1 MYSVILTELGISVF
15 NDGQVDKA
23 FAFSNPVKEYLAIKS
38 KEAKLNELI
47 NYLAKIQRGVSVSD
61 ESLLAI
67 LKKFSIDC
75 HIMNLEELEKVQTT
89 KPQIIVDSGFAS
101 NLQDTLGKLREF
113 ALGFSSSKVTEV
125 SQSPDLHIIQAI
137 NSLDEIDK
145 IANGLSSRLREWYG
159 LHFPELDNMID
170 SINGYAQ
177 IVMAGKRESLSKQ
190 VFEEAGFPES
200 KVEMLSLIL
209 SKSRGGD
216 ISDIN
221 LTIVQ
226 SIAKQILDFHELRK
240 KLEEHVESEMVE
252 IAPNLSAIL
261 GSAVGAR
268 ILGRAGSLKKMA
280 SMPASTIQVLGA
292 EKALFRA
299 LKTGSQ
305 PPKHGLLFQHAMVHA
320 APRWQRGKI
329 ARAVAA
335 KAVIAA
341 RVDVY
346 GEGLNQTLL
355 DKLNIRVDEIGKKYE
370 NPTEKDIRKPQQ
382 FKQDEGNFGVEEKVV
397 EEKVVEEKV
406 VEEKV
411 VEEKVVE
418 EKVVEEKVVEEK
430 VVDLMKEEE
439 KVVEEKV
446 VDLMKE
452 EEKVE
457 IETKDP
463 VMVIEEKVEIETKD
477 PVMVIEEKV
486 EIETKDPV
494 MVIEEKV
501 EIETKDPVMVIEE
514 KVEIETKDPVMVIE
528 EKVEIETKDPVM
540 VIEEKVEIET
550 KDPVMGIEEKVQTQ
564 IEREKSLEEDNQ
576 SYFWIKSEGEQKIST
591 ENLVPGNQ
599 VYKEKLIIKKG
610 IEYRLWDPF
619 RSKLAASIMNRLE
632 NFPFKNKTK
641 VLYLGASTGTTVSHI
656 SDIVGPGGLVFA
668 VEHASRVARDFLDRV
683 ATHRPNIMPILQ
695 DARKPKEYFS
705 VFGKVDVVYVD
716 IAQPDQ
722 TQIAIDNCDM
732 FLKKDGF
739 FFLVIKTRSID
750 VNKSTKKN
758 CPRRNRKIKRKI

>member
-1 MYSVILTELGISVF
+1 MYSVILTELGISIF

-23 FAFSNPVKEYLAIKS
+23 FPFSNSVKEYLAIKNKES
-38 KEAKLNELI
+38 KPNELI

-75 HIMNLEELEKVQTT
+75 HLMDEDELEKIQAN

-113 ALGFSSSKVTEV
+113 ALGFSSTKVTEV
-125 SQSPDLHIIQAI
+125 SESPDLHIIQAI

-200 KVEMLSLIL
+200 KVDMLSLIL

-216 ISDIN
+216 ISDVN

-240 KLEEHVESEMVE
+240 KLEEHIESEMQE

-261 GSAVGAR
+261 GTAVGAR
-268 ILGRAGSLKKMA
+268 ILGRAGSLKRMA
-280 SMPASTIQVLGA
+280 SLPASTIQVLGA
-292 EKALFRA
+292 EKALFRS

-355 DKLNIRVDEIGKKYE
+355 EKLNVRVDEIGKKYE
-370 NPTEKDIRKPQQ
+370 NPTEKDIRTPQQ
-382 FKQDEGNFGVEEKVV
+382 FKPQGGRFD
-397 EEKVVEEKV
+397 
-406 VEEKV
+406 
-411 VEEKVVE
+411 
-418 EKVVEEKVVEEK
+418 
-430 VVDLMKEEE
+430 D
-439 KVVEEKV
+439 
-446 VDLMKE
+446 
-452 EEKVE
+452 
-457 IETKDP
+457 
-463 VMVIEEKVEIETKD
+463 
-477 PVMVIEEKV
+477 
-486 EIETKDPV
+486 
-494 MVIEEKV
+494 
-501 EIETKDPVMVIEE
+501 
-514 KVEIETKDPVMVIE
+514 
-528 EKVEIETKDPVM
+528 
-540 VIEEKVEIET
+540 
-550 KDPVMGIEEKVQTQ
+550 
-564 IEREKSLEEDNQ
+564 RRR
-576 SYFWIKSEGEQKIST
+576 EGEDRR
-591 ENLVPGNQ
+591 E
-599 VYKEKLIIKKG
+599 
-610 IEYRLWDPF
+610 
-619 RSKLAASIMNRLE
+619 RSSYGEQRR
-632 NFPFKNKTK
+632 
-641 VLYLGASTGTTVSHI
+641 
-656 SDIVGPGGLVFA
+656 D
-668 VEHASRVARDFLDRV
+668 SR
-683 ATHRPNIMPILQ
+683 N
-695 DARKPKEYFS
+695 S
-705 VFGKVDVVYVD
+705 GK
-716 IAQPDQ
+716 
-722 TQIAIDNCDM
+722 
-732 FLKKDGF
+732 
-739 FFLVIKTRSID
+739 
-750 VNKSTKKN
+750 
-758 CPRRNRKIKRKI
+758 KRKKFGRR